1 MRIRVSLS
9 MFILFCLHS
18 LLVGSILAAA
28 EENESL
34 RISSG
39 AAILVDGTTN
49 TVIYEKNAS
58 KKLYPASLTKIATA
72 IYAIEKGDLDDV
84 VKVSKHAYR
93 TEGSSVFLEEGEQL
107 SLRQL
112 INGLLVNSANDAGV
126 AIAEHLSGDVE
137 HFSDD
142 LNQYLKQVIG
152 VKDTHFSNPHGLFDA
167 EHVTSA
173 EDLAMITQYAINNK
187 DFQEMFGLTELEWK
201 GKKWH
206 TTLYTHHKL
215 LREAPYPGVNGGKT
229 GYVPEAG
236 FTLATTAS
244 RKNLDL
250 IVITLDA
257 STQESAYQDTITLL
271 DYGFDHFQSDGKEVS
286 AIHLD
291 RDETFRKLA
300 NNNKQFFI
308 NREWAS
314 FTDKEINMPHHLMV
328 AEVKLNSIPTSLYD
342 VVIIGIVLLS
352 VWLIFYY
359 RKSKKV

>member
-1 MRIRVSLS
+1 MRIRVCLS

-18 LLVGSILAAA
+18 LLFGSTFAAA
-28 EENESL
+28 EERQPP
-34 RISSG
+34 RINSG
-39 AAILVDGTTN
+39 AAILGDANTS
-49 TVIYEKNAS
+49 TVIYEKNSS

-72 IYAIEKGDLDDV
+72 IYAIEQGELDDV
-84 VKVSKHAYR
+84 VTVSEHAYR

-112 INGLLVNSANDAGV
+112 IKGLLVNSANDAGV

-137 HFSDD
+137 HFSDE
-142 LNQYLKQVIG
+142 LNKYLEQVIG
-152 VKDTHFSNPHGLFDA
+152 VKNTHFSNPHGLYDA

-173 EDLAMITQYAINNK
+173 EDLAMITQYAINNE
-187 DFQEMFGLTELEWK
+187 DFREIFGLTELEWK
-201 GKKWH
+201 GKKWQ

-257 STQESAYQDTITLL
+257 STQESAYQDTVALL
-271 DYGFDHFQSDGKEVS
+271 DYGFDHFKSDGKEVS
-286 AIHLD
+286 PIYLD
-291 RDETFRKLA
+291 GEAFRKLA
-300 NNNKQFFI
+300 NNNKRFFI
-308 NREWAS
+308 DREWPS
-314 FTDKEINMPHHLMV
+314 FTDTEINLSHHLKV
-328 AEVKLNSIPTSLYD
+328 AELKQNSIPGSLYD
-342 VVIIGIVLLS
+342 VVIIGIVLLAI
-352 VWLIFYY
+352 WFIFYY
-359 RKSKKV
+359 RKSKKE